1 MLFFFYDTET
11 TGIPKFDMP
20 SDDPAQ
26 PHLVQVAAS
35 LVDSASRTKIAGID
49 LIVRPNGWIIPDECA
64 AVHGITTEFALAHG
78 IDEAVAVTALYQ
90 LWLLADRRIAHSQH
104 FDARI
109 IRSALLRS
117 LGGTCADRWKEG
129 ASECTANLARPIMQ
143 VAPSDKMQQ
152 AGMRMSKTPSLSE
165 AVLYFTGRPLEN
177 AHNAGPDLDG
187 CAAVYWAIQDGVRE
201 RVQPVAVAA

>member
-20 SDDPAQ
+20 SEDPAQ
-26 PHLVQVAAS
+26 PHLVQVAAG
-35 LVDSASRTKIAGID
+35 LVDSTSRAKVAGID
-49 LIVRPNGWIIPDECA
+49 LIIRPNGWIIPDESA
-64 AVHGITTEFALAHG
+64 AVHGITTEIALARG
-78 IDEAVAVTALYQ
+78 IDEAVAITALYQ

-109 IRSALLRS
+109 IRTALLRS
-117 LGGTCADRWKEG
+117 LGESPADRWKAG
-129 ASECTANLARPIMQ
+129 NSECTANLARPIMQ
-143 VAPSDKMQQ
+143 VAPSEKMQQ
-152 AGMRMSKTPSLSE
+152 AGMKMSKTPSLSE
-165 AVLYFTGRPLEN
+165 AVLYFTGHPLEN

-201 RVQPVAVAA
+201 RVPLQAVAA